1 MREKPFDFIRDTKLI
16 ETQSEHFLRILSIG
30 TISTNVF
37 LRRLHNFALG
47 MDWIVKAIIPKTQWP
62 KIDFRE
68 KRGVTLEEHRKIL
81 AGERNAE
88 WRAYY
93 NVLWHVGGSQSD
105 IANLCAEDVN
115 WEDNVIS
122 YSRMKTGAVIQLHFG
137 TELASVLSDLPG
149 QGLLFPRI
157 ANMKES
163 DRASLF
169 RRRCRLVGISG
180 VSLHSYRYS
189 WAERARSAGY
199 PERFAQEALGHN
211 RAYKILGEFE
221 SRG

>member
-1 MREKPFDFIRDTKLI
+1 MKLRYRLFQRNNGIFFIEDRVTRKQESLRTKLKEAARRIFNARNEAHQQPAINLQIARAYLMVSDPHAATRTWQHVMTEMAKTKKGATRARWERAMREKPFDFIRDTKLI

-37 LRRLHNFALG
+37 LRRLHNFAFG

-62 KIDFRE
+62 KIDIRE
-68 KRGVTLEEHRKIL
+68 KRGVTLQEHRRIL

-115 WEDNVIS
+115 WDDNVIS
-122 YSRMKTGAVIQLHFG
+122 
-137 TELASVLSDLPG
+137 
-149 QGLLFPRI
+149 
-157 ANMKES
+157 
-163 DRASLF
+163 
-169 RRRCRLVGISG
+169 
-180 VSLHSYRYS
+180 
-189 WAERARSAGY
+189 
-199 PERFAQEALGHN
+199 
-211 RAYKILGEFE
+211 
-221 SRG
+221 